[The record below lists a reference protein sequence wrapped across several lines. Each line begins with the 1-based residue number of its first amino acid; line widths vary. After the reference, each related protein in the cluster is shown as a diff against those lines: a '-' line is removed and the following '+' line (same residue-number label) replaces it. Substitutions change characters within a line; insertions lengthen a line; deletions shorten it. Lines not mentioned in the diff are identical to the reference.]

1 MSSRIGNAT
10 SGNDNVAGPVSR
22 SSRRRIGR
30 IVVASLGAGLA
41 AAVVLPFVPA
51 ATVDENFSTGMVLLG
66 FALGWA
72 LLAGLSTRLTD
83 QPQRWAVVPAL
94 FMGVSGVIMLFAS
107 DAVVDALG
115 WVWPPALVVLV
126 VWVFVRSRQDLHSRT
141 RGWLLNPVLAV
152 LLLMALAGAVET
164 VNRSLAED
172 FTMRGQLVDVGPYR
186 LHLECSGSGSPTVVL
201 EPGGG
206 ASAAILG
213 WIAPAVA
220 RDTRVCVY
228 DRAGRGWSD
237 AASTPPDGTQ
247 IATDL
252 HTLLQRAHVPGPYVL
267 AGHSFGGLYVRSFA
281 AQYPDQV
288 AGMVLVDSTAAHN
301 APVSRPHPGSY
312 SVLKHVS
319 ALVSASARLGVGR
332 LIAATGFSDLPPQSR
347 DEARASA
354 ATAKEMG
361 SFIDEFGVA
370 NRSESEA
377 GQLTDLDGKPLVV
390 LTAER
395 GNAEGWIAAQD
406 KMATLST
413 NSVHRV
419 VPGSTHDSLMSNPH
433 HAAAVIKAIDEVVA
447 SIRTG
452 APLSGS

>member
-1 MSSRIGNAT
+1 
-10 SGNDNVAGPVSR
+10 
-22 SSRRRIGR
+22 
-30 IVVASLGAGLA
+30 
-41 AAVVLPFVPA
+41 
-51 ATVDENFSTGMVLLG
+51 
-66 FALGWA
+66 
-72 LLAGLSTRLTD
+72 
-83 QPQRWAVVPAL
+83 
-94 FMGVSGVIMLFAS
+94 
-107 DAVVDALG
+107 
-115 WVWPPALVVLV
+115 
-126 VWVFVRSRQDLHSRT
+126 
-141 RGWLLNPVLAV
+141 
-152 LLLMALAGAVET
+152 
-164 VNRSLAED
+164 
-172 FTMRGQLVDVGPYR
+172 
-186 LHLECSGSGSPTVVL
+186 
-201 EPGGG
+201 
-206 ASAAILG
+206 
-213 WIAPAVA
+213 
-220 RDTRVCVY
+220 
-228 DRAGRGWSD
+228 
-237 AASTPPDGTQ
+237 
-247 IATDL
+247 
-252 HTLLQRAHVPGPYVL
+252 
-267 AGHSFGGLYVRSFA
+267 
-281 AQYPDQV
+281 
-288 AGMVLVDSTAAHN
+288 MVLVDSTAAHKN
-301 APVSRPHPGSY
+301 PVSRPQPGSY

-452 APLSGS
+452 RRGGRVDTDGCAALRLLTPHRPRSTALACRCLTVLCHAHAGGHSCAP